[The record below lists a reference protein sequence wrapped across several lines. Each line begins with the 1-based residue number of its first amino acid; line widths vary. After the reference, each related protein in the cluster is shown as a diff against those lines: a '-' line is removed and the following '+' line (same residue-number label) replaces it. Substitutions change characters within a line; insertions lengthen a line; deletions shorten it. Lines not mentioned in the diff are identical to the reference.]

1 MKKKIS
7 VLMSVFNDE
16 INVES
21 SISGVLNQTYDNF
34 ELLIMDDCSTDSTK
48 KIIKKYKDKDKR
60 VKIFENSKNI
70 GLTRSLNKLLNEA
83 QGDLIA
89 RQDSD
94 DLSLTQRF
102 ERQIEEIQSKDII
115 GCGTRAIIKDSS
127 RVTPNKSYFI
137 PKKIVMNLKNPF
149 VHGSMML
156 FKNEVIELGGYDE
169 RFYYAQDFKL
179 MTDLMLLNKKISILK
194 EPLYVLNLKNNIST
208 NFKSEQNYYAQCVK
222 QRQIPKKLNVK

>member
-1 MKKKIS
+1 
-7 VLMSVFNDE
+7 MSVFNDE

-21 SISGVLNQTYDNF
+21 AISGVLNQTYDNF

-48 KIIKKYKDKDKR
+48 KIINKYKKKDKR

-102 ERQIEEIQSKDII
+102 ERQIEEILSKDII

-208 NFKSEQNYYAQCVK
+208 NFKSEQNYYAKCVK
-222 QRQIPKKLNVK
+222 KRQIPKKLNVK

>member
-21 SISGVLNQTYDNF
+21 SILGLLNQTYDNF

-70 GLTRSLNKLLNEA
+70 GLTKSLNKLLNEA

-102 ERQIEEIQSKDII
+102 EKQIEEIHSKDII
-115 GCGTRAIIKDSS
+115 GCGTRAIVKDSS

-208 NFKSEQNYYAQCVK
+208 NFKSEQNYYAKCVK
-222 QRQIPKKLNVK
+222 KRQIPKKLNVK

>member
-1 MKKKIS
+1 
-7 VLMSVFNDE
+7 MSVFNDE

-21 SISGVLNQTYDNF
+21 AISGVLNQTYDNF

-48 KIIKKYKDKDKR
+48 KIIKQYKNKDKR

-70 GLTRSLNKLLNEA
+70 GLTKSLNKLLNEA

-102 ERQIEEIQSKDII
+102 ERQIEEILSKDII

-208 NFKSEQNYYAQCVK
+208 NFKSEQNYYAKCVK
-222 QRQIPKKLNVK
+222 KRQIPKKLNVN

>member
-21 SISGVLNQTYDNF
+21 AISGVLNQTYDNF

-48 KIIKKYKDKDKR
+48 KIIKQYKNKDKR

-70 GLTRSLNKLLNEA
+70 GLTKSLNKLLNEA

-102 ERQIEEIQSKDII
+102 ERQIEEILSKDII

-208 NFKSEQNYYAQCVK
+208 NFKSEQNYYAKCVK
-222 QRQIPKKLNVK
+222 KRQIPKKLNVK